1 MQERHL
7 KGRGIPVHFFEEAVP
22 QGGAV
27 KGILVFNPA
36 MGTKAKFYAPL
47 AQAFAEQGYHVMVH
61 ELRGNGISP
70 LRASRRC
77 DFGYGDLLQDL
88 HYLIRDVKSRF
99 GDLPIILGGHS
110 LGGQLSLLYTVQ
122 HPENIGQV
130 LLVACGTPHWS
141 GFRGGMR
148 WLLKVVPHLF
158 TSSAALVGYFPG
170 DRWGFGGVQGK
181 TLITEWGHLAKTN
194 QFRVTGD
201 DRQYE
206 TELAAIP
213 IPIKAFCF
221 TSDSFAPKQA
231 VNKILEKLP
240 QEKVKLHCLGN
251 QEIGFKADHLN
262 WVNHAEELMPNFL
275 EALS

>member
-7 KGRGIPVHFFEEAVP
+7 KGRGIPVHFFEETVP
-22 QGGAV
+22 PGDVV

-47 AQAFAEQGYHVMVH
+47 ARAFAEQGYHVMVH

-88 HYLIRDVKSRF
+88 HYLIHDVKSRF

-110 LGGQLSLLYTVQ
+110 LGGQLSLLYAVQ
-122 HPENIGQV
+122 HPENIDRI

-148 WLLKVVPHLF
+148 WLLKTLPYLF
-158 TSSAALVGYFPG
+158 TSSAAMMGYFPG
-170 DRWGFGGVQGK
+170 DRWGFGGIQGK
-181 TLITEWGHLAKTN
+181 TLIQDWGHLAKRN
-194 QFRVTGD
+194 EFHVTGD
-201 DRQYE
+201 DCNYE
-206 TELAAIP
+206 TAVGAIP

-221 TSDSFAPKQA
+221 VSDAFAPQQA
-231 VNKILEKLP
+231 VNRILEKLP
-240 QEKVKLHCLGN
+240 AEKVQLQCLTN
-251 QEIGFKADHLN
+251 DEIGFKADHLN
-262 WVNHAEELMPNFL
+262 WVKHAADLMPYFTR
-275 EALS
+275 ALN

>member
-7 KGRGIPVHFFEEAVP
+7 KGKGIPVHFFEENVP
-22 QGGAV
+22 QGDEV

-36 MGTKAKFYAPL
+36 MGTKARFYAPL
-47 AQAFAEQGYHVMVH
+47 ARAFAEQGYHVMVH

-88 HYLIRDVKSRF
+88 HYLIHDVKSRF

-110 LGGQLSLLYTVQ
+110 LGGQLSLLYSVQ
-122 HPENIGQV
+122 HPQNIAQI

-148 WLLKVVPHLF
+148 WLLKVMPHLF
-158 TSSAALVGYFPG
+158 TGSAALAGYFPG

-181 TLITEWGHLAKTN
+181 TLINEWGSLAKTN
-194 QFRVTGD
+194 QFLVIGD
-201 DRQYE
+201 SRNYE
-206 TELAAIP
+206 LEVASIP
-213 IPIKAFCF
+213 LPIKVFCF
-221 TSDSFAPKQA
+221 PSDPFAPEPA
-231 VNKILEKLP
+231 VNKIIEKLP
-240 QEKVKLHCLGN
+240 QEKVQRYCLN
-251 QEIGFKADHLN
+251 NNDIGFKADHFN
-262 WVNHAEELMPNFL
+262 WVKHTEELMPRFL
-275 EALS
+275 DALR